1 MANPSRGQVP
11 LVAGGKEY
19 RLSYGINAL
28 CELEDAFGKSV
39 QKIVD
44 EDLSDEND
52 IRMSSVRKVI
62 WAGLIDSE
70 PDITEKEAGNIV
82 DLAKIPVC
90 MEAVSKAF
98 ALAFP
103 EVKGPRNPPKP
114 RRKAVG

>member
-11 LVAGGKEY
+11 LIAGDKEY
-19 RLSYGINAL
+19 RISYGVNAL

-44 EDLSDEND
+44 EDLSDDKNV
-52 IRMSSVRKVI
+52 RMSSVRKVI

-70 PDITEKEAGNIV
+70 PDITVIEAGNIA
-82 DLAKIPVC
+82 DLATIPVC
-90 MEAVSKAF
+90 MEAISKAF

-103 EVKGPRNPPKP
+103 EAKGPKNPRKP
-114 RRKAVG
+114 RG